1 MKNRFAWAMSAYVLL
16 AILAGFTLTGDEIV
30 SKMRYAVWV
39 LLAGLAFKTW
49 IAHKTQR

>member
-1 MKNRFAWAMSAYVLL
+1 MKNRFAWAIAAYLIL
-16 AILAGFTLTGDEIV
+16 AILAGLTLTGDAIV
-30 SKMRYAVWV
+30 TKMRYAVWV